1 LEARRNC
8 YGAHSADHPDI
19 AKTLNNIGSCHEGSG
34 DLAMALEFK
43 LRALDM
49 RKRLYKEDMMHPDLA
64 SSYTNLSLT
73 YFSLGD
79 HARSAEFKLKALEIK
94 KSIHCGDDFN
104 ENH

>member
-1 LEARRNC
+1 
-8 YGAHSADHPDI
+8 
-19 AKTLNNIGSCHEGSG
+19 
-34 DLAMALEFK
+34 
-43 LRALDM
+43 M

-64 SSYTNLSLT
+64 SSYTNLSQT